1 MGEQGA
7 LQELNEE
14 LLMKD
19 IFLRAAVLASA
30 AAAALSLSGCYF
42 FPAEEELLEPPTVA
56 VEDVA
61 YSTYTA
67 RVKTISDKTVASGY
81 VTSKS
86 EYSAAF
92 PESGG
97 TLKKIYVNAGQFVE
111 EGELLAELDTG
122 ELPYLYEQQKLIVQ
136 KAALSAN
143 ASQEAALDYEIQQN
157 TLAEYERQLGN
168 SRLYAGMSGQVCF
181 TAERNPGSTVT
192 AYKTIVK
199 VVDPDNLFVKY
210 TSSTLKD
217 FPLGKDVTI
226 TISGEDFAGYVSKTP
241 TAVTEGLYD
250 DYPALAADTESLFCE
265 FTDGLPSILTI
276 GQLADIAAVYDTHEN
291 AVVISKN
298 LVRSDGD
305 RKYVFV
311 LDENDNKLEVD
322 IVTGIENAT
331 EVEIVSGLSA
341 GDKVVVR

>member
-1 MGEQGA
+1 
-7 LQELNEE
+7 
-14 LLMKD
+14 MKN
-19 IFLRAAVLASA
+19 IFLRADALAAA

-67 RVKTISDKTVASGY
+67 RVKTIYDQTMASGY

-86 EYSAAF
+86 EFNAAF

-143 ASQEAALDYEIQQN
+143 ASQEAALEYEIQQN
-157 TLAEYERQLGN
+157 TLAEYERQMQN
-168 SRLYAGMSGQVCF
+168 SRLYAGMAGQVCF
-181 TAERNPGSTVT
+181 TAEINPGSTVT
-192 AYKTIVK
+192 AYKTVVK

-210 TSSTLKD
+210 TSNSLKN

-226 TISGEDFAGYVSKTP
+226 TIGGVDYAGYVSKTP
-241 TAVTEGLYD
+241 TAATEGLYG
-250 DYPALAADTESLFCE
+250 DYPELAADTESIFCE
-265 FTDGLPSILTI
+265 FTDGQPPVLTV
-276 GQLADIAAVYDTHEN
+276 GELADITAVFDVSEN

-311 LDENDNKLEVD
+311 LDENDNKREVD